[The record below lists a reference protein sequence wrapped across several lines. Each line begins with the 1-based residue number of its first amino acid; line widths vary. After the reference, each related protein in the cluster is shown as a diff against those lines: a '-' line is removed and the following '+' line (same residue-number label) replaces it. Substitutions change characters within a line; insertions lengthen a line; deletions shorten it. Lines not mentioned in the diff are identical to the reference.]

1 MATPRKKPD
10 VSTIGTDEL
19 VKLLRTRT
27 EAGVVALFDRLDGDA
42 TEEHFTRWGPLIIQE
57 ALARGLAE
65 ITDTCDMDGDEPAR
79 QADNGAEEEDDED

>member
-27 EAGVVALFDRLDGDA
+27 EAGIVGLFDRLDGDA
-42 TEEHFTRWGPLIIQE
+42 TEENFTRWGPLIIQE

-65 ITDTCDMDGDEPAR
+65 ITDTCDIDGDEAASR
-79 QADNGAEEEDDED
+79 ADNGAGEDDEDE